1 MRRLVL
7 IRKVILGISEEGMI
21 TLRSKEDEALIRYKI
36 TQKIPKKPLVIHPFM
51 ITTVNIL
58 LGSHPYLFNE

>member
-36 TQKIPKKPLVIHPFM
+36 TQKIQENSPKTTGNSSIHD
-51 ITTVNIL
+51 N
-58 LGSHPYLFNE
+58 HC